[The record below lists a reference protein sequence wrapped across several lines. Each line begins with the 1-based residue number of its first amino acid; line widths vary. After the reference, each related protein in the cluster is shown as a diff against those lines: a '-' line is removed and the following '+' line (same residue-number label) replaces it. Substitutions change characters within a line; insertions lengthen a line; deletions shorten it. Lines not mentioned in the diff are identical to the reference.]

1 MAAATSTVEIKGQ
14 KCEWGTGDVDS
25 PVGSGIVVAASI
37 EAQGQTDAVEDEN
50 GARIGIVIYD
60 QTYSGTI
67 TVVCKQ
73 GAKMPD
79 VGKKITAGDFECYVT
94 GARTEWQNKGKK
106 QIVVTVEG
114 GKNVK

>member
-1 MAAATSTVEIKGQ
+1 MASSNPVFKGTQ
-14 KCEWGTGDVDS
+14 CQWGTSDVSS
-25 PVGSGIVVAASI
+25 PVSGGIVVDASI

-67 TVVCKQ
+67 TVVCKS
-73 GAKMPD
+73 AASMPE
-79 VGKKITAGDFECYVT
+79 VGKQVTAGNFTCYVT
-94 GARTEWQNKGKK
+94 GARTQWQNKGKK

-114 GKNVK
+114 GKYVA

>member
-1 MAAATSTVEIKGQ
+1 MSSPVFKGQ
-14 KCEWGTGDVDS
+14 QCQWGTSDVSS
-25 PVGSGIVVAASI
+25 PVSSGIVVDASI

-67 TVVCKQ
+67 TVVCKA
-73 GAKMPD
+73 GAQMPE
-79 VGKKITAGDFECYVT
+79 VGKQVTAGSFTCYVT
-94 GARTEWQNKGKK
+94 GARTQWQNKGKK

-114 GKNVK
+114 GKYVQ